1 MRPSAL
7 AILAIVLL
15 AAGCQRG
22 GSSTAA
28 SDSSSP
34 SSSSSATAASS
45 SSSGDSI
52 GVPECDDYLQAYRDC
67 IASKVPEASQAEL
80 REALEQNVATWR
92 SAAASPEG
100 RAGLAVA
107 CTQARDA
114 AKTAVSAYGCSL

>member
-7 AILAIVLL
+7 AVVAVLLL

-22 GSSTAA
+22 GSSNAA

-34 SSSSSATAASS
+34 SPSSSATAASS

-52 GVPECDDYLQAYRDC
+52 GVPECDDYVQAYRDC

-80 REALEQNVATWR
+80 REALEQSVGTWR
-92 SAAASPEG
+92 SAASSPEG

-107 CTQARDA
+107 CTQAREA
-114 AKTAVSAYGCSL
+114 AKTSVSVYGCSL

>member
-7 AILAIVLL
+7 AVLAVVLL
-15 AAGCQRG
+15 TAGCDKIHRSDAAQP
-22 GSSTAA
+22 SSE
-28 SDSSSP
+28 SSP
-34 SSSSSATAASS
+34 SSASSSTG

-52 GVPECDDYLQAYRDC
+52 GVSECDDYVQAYRDC
-67 IASKVPEASQAEL
+67 IASKVPESSQAEL
-80 REALEQNVATWR
+80 REALEQSVATWR

-114 AKTAVSAYGCSL
+114 TKTTVSAYGCSL